1 MSSKPERF
9 KFHLLLIF
17 PPTPAKNAYMQGT
30 TYAERWPEGGRQERN
45 IADSTAQ
52 GVGKSQVLLYARGE
66 GSPTALLTLG
76 LILAS
81 NGVGVVLYV
90 RIMCRILKGGPFLKQ
105 CDGH

>member
-1 MSSKPERF
+1 MPTCREQPTRKDGQKAGGGRETSQI
-9 KFHLLLIF
+9 LLL
-17 PPTPAKNAYMQGT
+17 
-30 TYAERWPEGGRQERN
+30 R
-45 IADSTAQ
+45 

-81 NGVGVVLYV
+81 NGVEVVLYV
-90 RIMCRILKGGPFLKQ
+90 RIMCCILKGGPFLKQ